1 MQLTR
6 PAVPVRDT
14 GRALDPYIFR
24 DKDDPERWWCCY
36 KHRGVLLGRAHGEEN
51 YCMLVDEAEDL
62 LIHSPARD
70 GSPPDIGIHGA
81 TPRGRRERAHHG
93 EASIGIAWSDDL
105 MRWHWPSG
113 RG

>member
-62 LIHSPARD
+62 LIHSPAND
-70 GSPPDIGIHGA
+70 
-81 TPRGRRERAHHG
+81 
-93 EASIGIAWSDDL
+93 IGIAWSDDL